1 MQQGNYTI
9 TSTIDLD
16 QPVHVIQGGFPST
29 ATGTDVSG
37 YAPQTYVTTITGS
50 TAQMF
55 NKISGIAVAVTL
67 KGLEL
72 TGVTFSGGN
81 GAIITSAGNN
91 TTLNFL
97 DLNVH
102 DNTATFGNGGFA
114 YIQSMTDNTD
124 VVNISNCLFENN
136 TALNNGGA
144 IEFSTVYTSG
154 LYTANT
160 GSYVIRNCS
169 FVGNSGPSDGGAL
182 YFTTAAG
189 FTITNNSFCT
199 NTTSGSAVGS
209 GMYMSTIG
217 AMVLDSNTFNNNTAG
232 GTLGTAIYLAS
243 VSGNGITINHDTT
256 DNQAGQDI
264 YTATIS
270 GTITQTISNSS
281 LESAASAYSN
291 FAPTGTG
298 NVYSTTPS
306 SPPTCKTYAEILP
319 AIGLHLSGTLVNGHP
334 LLTWNTLQ
342 EQNTRY
348 FSVDASTDGSTY
360 TSIGQVAAAGNST
373 NPLQYT
379 FTDMVSTAPVMYYR
393 IRLVDLDGQSSYSNI
408 IALRLSGSTAA
419 GITVY
424 PNPAASLANVVT
436 NAAGNYMVE
445 LFSIDG
451 RRVQVSQI
459 STGSGLLT
467 VPLNRNN
474 IPTGMYMLKVTNLT
488 GGEPSYSGLMI
499 K

>member
-29 ATGTDVSG
+29 ATGTDISG

-55 NKISGIAVAVTL
+55 NKISGIPVSVTL

-72 TGVTFSGGN
+72 TGVSYSGGN

-102 DNTATFGNGGFA
+102 NNAAVFGNGGFA
-114 YIQSMTDNTD
+114 YIQTMTDNTD

-189 FTITNNSFCT
+189 FTITNNSFCS

-217 AMVLDSNTFNNNTAG
+217 AMLLDSNTFNNNTAG

-270 GTITQTISNSS
+270 GSITQTISNSS
-281 LESAASAYSN
+281 LEYSAGAYSY

-298 NVYSTTPS
+298 NVYSTTPVPRLPVRPMQRS
-306 SPPTCKTYAEILP
+306 FPPSGFTLAEPWSMAIPYLHGIPSRNRIPAISAWMPARTARPIPASDRWALPPATAPIRSNIPSPIWSPPALWSTT
-319 AIGLHLSGTLVNGHP
+319 
-334 LLTWNTLQ
+334 
-342 EQNTRY
+342 
-348 FSVDASTDGSTY
+348 AS
-360 TSIGQVAAAGNST
+360 
-373 NPLQYT
+373 
-379 FTDMVSTAPVMYYR
+379 
-393 IRLVDLDGQSSYSNI
+393 RLVDLDGQSSYSNI
-408 IALRLSGSTAA
+408 IALRLSGSAA
-419 GITVY
+419 GVRVF
-424 PNPAASLANVVT
+424 PNPAASLANVET
-436 NAAGNYMVE
+436 GTAGNYMIE

-474 IPTGMYMLKVTNLT
+474 IPTGMYMLKVTNLP